1 MVNHRPGWISGRI
14 SHRVGRYLFF
24 TRFPVHPYVPAPA
37 VPSRTHQCSWENG
50 TRVSSAILHRVPY
63 PLALQVGSK
72 VQLRVKV
79 DVVSWFRIA
88 IHIRYVR
95 ILRSYCSERRIVLI
109 VGCRGVGGSRMA
121 SRNESAARAR
131 AWVYANNVA
140 GWRARASDWGASQ
153 RAAQP
158 ETRMLAHIEI
168 IAAPLNTAAPPA
180 PNQDATSYGDGM
192 LDELEELCQTSK
204 TQQQK

>member
-1 MVNHRPGWISGRI
+1 MS
-14 SHRVGRYLFF
+14 
-24 TRFPVHPYVPAPA
+24 APTA
-37 VPSRTHQCSWENG
+37 DNATEAWSTTAQDGSQDG
-50 TRVSSAILHRVPY
+50 SAT
-63 PLALQVGSK
+63 G
-72 VQLRVKV
+72 
-79 DVVSWFRIA
+79 
-88 IHIRYVR
+88 
-95 ILRSYCSERRIVLI
+95 
-109 VGCRGVGGSRMA
+109 GVGGSRMA

-158 ETRMLAHIEI
+158 ETRMRAHIEI